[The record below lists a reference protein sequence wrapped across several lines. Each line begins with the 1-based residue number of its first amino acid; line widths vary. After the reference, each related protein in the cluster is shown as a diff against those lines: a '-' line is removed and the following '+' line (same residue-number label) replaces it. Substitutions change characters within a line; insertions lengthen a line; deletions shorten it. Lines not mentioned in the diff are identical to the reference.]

1 MEWLLAVAAAPIV
14 ALLILVAFSV
24 WLVVRVVKKPEDLQ
38 YVAQVIRSFVDLFRR
53 RRGRGGGP

>member
-1 MEWLLAVAAAPIV
+1 MAVAAAPIV